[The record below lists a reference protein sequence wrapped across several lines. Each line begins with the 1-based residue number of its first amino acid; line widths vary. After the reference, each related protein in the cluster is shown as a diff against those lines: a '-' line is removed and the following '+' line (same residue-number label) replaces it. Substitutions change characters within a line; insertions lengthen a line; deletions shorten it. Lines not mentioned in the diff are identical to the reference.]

1 MLSNSS
7 FASECPKCGRLSLVR
22 HQDGVYRCVACDF
35 KRDFNEPEP
44 EPGSSGIALFFAIV
58 LFITLIVTVMQSEV
72 TNSCAPNDLQCIER
86 ERLNR

>member
-7 FASECPKCGRLSLVR
+7 FASECPKCGKLSLVR

-35 KRDFNEPEP
+35 KRDFNQPES
-44 EPGSSGIALFFAIV
+44 ESSGAALFFAII
-58 LFITLIVTVMQSEV
+58 LFITLIVTVMQHEV